1 MNDLSWLRV
10 KLQPSGRSL
19 RDAPRKDKTNSP
31 GSCVLGLAR
40 RILLLKCNLLYKTII
55 KNTSIP
61 NNYKRLLSYTK
72 PYLSGFVV
80 VFFAL
85 LLAGLTEAAFPAL
98 IKPLI
103 DNGFVGTTEFQ
114 VWLVPAAILGIFLFR
129 GVGNLIAA
137 YSMNWVSNN
146 VLRDLRREMFSAVLS
161 FPSKF
166 FDQTPAGLIISRI
179 TTEVNGTLAGVTG
192 VLISLVRDS
201 VVFCALMG
209 WLFWVNWRL
218 TLVVVVIFPP
228 IVWFLK
234 IIGRRMARIGAEQ
247 ISANSDLTQ
256 VLEEAITANRLIK
269 LFGGRAL
276 EEQKFSSA
284 SERFRQYSMKV
295 SLAHAAQAPMVQLFV
310 ALAIAIIV
318 SMALVQTRSGD
329 TTVGS
334 FVSFITAML
343 MLLSPIRHL
352 SEVNAQIQRALVS
365 AQAVFEF
372 LDQEKELDHGD
383 LSASHVDGTFDFV
396 DVTLSYQQGREPALK
411 GISLSI
417 KPKSIVAFVGP
428 SGGGKS
434 SMVNLMTRLYAPSG
448 GLVLLDGHPIQDYTL
463 SSLRNAIAVVSQDT
477 VLFNDSI
484 RNNVA
489 YGNDRAQDDRIIRA
503 LTDAGLGDFLRG
515 LPNGL
520 DTQLGDRGAMLS
532 GGQRQRI
539 AIARAFFK
547 DAPILILDEPTSAL
561 DQISERGLQDSID
574 RLAQDK
580 TVIMIA
586 HRISTVKKVD
596 CIHYIEGGVIQ
607 HSGSHSDLLAV
618 SPGYRQLQV
627 LVG

>member
-1 MNDLSWLRV
+1 M
-10 KLQPSGRSL
+10 
-19 RDAPRKDKTNSP
+19 
-31 GSCVLGLAR
+31 LG
-40 RILLLKCNLLYKTII
+40 
-55 KNTSIP
+55 
-61 NNYKRLLSYTK
+61 YTK
-72 PYLSGFVV
+72 PYIAGFVV
-80 VFFAL
+80 AFCAL

-103 DNGFVGTTEFQ
+103 DKGFVGTSEFQ
-114 VWLVPAAILGIFLFR
+114 VWMVPLAILGIFLFR
-129 GVGNLIAA
+129 GVGTLIAA

-146 VLRDLRREMFSAVLS
+146 VLRDLRRDMFAAMLS

-166 FDQTPAGLIISRI
+166 FDQTPAGVVISRV
-179 TTEVNGTLAGVTG
+179 TTEVNGTLAGVSS

-218 TLVVVVIFPP
+218 TLVVVFVFPP
-228 IVWFLK
+228 IVWVLK
-234 IIGRRMARIGAEQ
+234 IIGRRMARIGSEQ
-247 ISANSDLTQ
+247 ITANSDLTQ

-276 EEQKFSSA
+276 EKQKFSSA
-284 SERFRQYSMKV
+284 SERFRRFSMKV

-318 SMALVQTRSGD
+318 SMALVQTRSGV

-352 SEVNAQIQRALVS
+352 SEVNAQIQRAMVS
-365 AQAVFEF
+365 AKVVFEF
-372 LDQEKELDHGD
+372 LDQEKELDSGR
-383 LSASHVDGTFDFV
+383 LSAGGVRGFFEFI
-396 DVTLSYQQGREPALK
+396 DVTLSYQQDRAAALK
-411 GISLSI
+411 GISLTIRPGST
-417 KPKSIVAFVGP
+417 VAFVGP

-434 SMVNLMTRLYAPSG
+434 SIVNLMTRLYEPSG
-448 GLVLLDGHPIQDYTL
+448 GSVLLDGLPIQNYTL
-463 SSLRNAIAVVSQDT
+463 SSLRNSIAVVSQDT

-489 YGNDRAQDDRIIRA
+489 YGDDRSEDGRVIRA
-503 LTDAGLGDFLRG
+503 LNYAGLEEFFSS

-547 DAPILILDEPTSAL
+547 NAPILILDEPTSAL
-561 DQISERGLQDSID
+561 DQISERALQDVIQRLSKD
-574 RLAQDK
+574 R
-580 TVIMIA
+580 TVIFIT
-586 HRISTVKKVD
+586 HRIATIENVD
-596 CIHYIEGGVIQ
+596 CIYYIEGGLIQ
-607 HSGSHSDLLAV
+607 HFGNHSDLLKL
-618 SPGYRQLQV
+618 SPGYRRLQAA
-627 LVG
+627 GQ

>member
-1 MNDLSWLRV
+1 
-10 KLQPSGRSL
+10 
-19 RDAPRKDKTNSP
+19 
-31 GSCVLGLAR
+31 
-40 RILLLKCNLLYKTII
+40 
-55 KNTSIP
+55 
-61 NNYKRLLSYTK
+61 
-72 PYLSGFVV
+72 VV

-179 TTEVNGTLAGVTG
+179 TTEVNGTLAGITG

-201 VVFCALMG
+201 VVLCALMG

-318 SMALVQTRSGD
+318 SMALVQTRSGE

-372 LDQEKELDHGD
+372 LDQEKELDHGH
-383 LSASHVDGTFDFV
+383 LSASYVDGTFDFV
-396 DVTLSYQQGREPALK
+396 DVTLSYQQGREAALK

-434 SMVNLMTRLYAPSG
+434 SIVNLMTRLYAPSG

-489 YGNDRAQDDRIIRA
+489 YGNDRAQDGRIIRA
-503 LTDAGLGDFLRG
+503 LTDAGLGDFLRS

>member
-1 MNDLSWLRV
+1 M
-10 KLQPSGRSL
+10 
-19 RDAPRKDKTNSP
+19 
-31 GSCVLGLAR
+31 
-40 RILLLKCNLLYKTII
+40 
-55 KNTSIP
+55 
-61 NNYKRLLSYTK
+61 
-72 PYLSGFVV
+72 V

-179 TTEVNGTLAGVTG
+179 TTEVNGTLAGITG

-201 VVFCALMG
+201 VVLCALMG

-372 LDQEKELDHGD
+372 LDQEKELDHGH
-383 LSASHVDGTFDFV
+383 LSASYVDGTFDFV
-396 DVTLSYQQGREPALK
+396 DVTLSYQQGREAALK

-434 SMVNLMTRLYAPSG
+434 SIVNLITRLYAPSG

-503 LTDAGLGDFLRG
+503 LTDAGLGDFLRS

-627 LVG
+627 LVGQ

>member
-1 MNDLSWLRV
+1 M
-10 KLQPSGRSL
+10 
-19 RDAPRKDKTNSP
+19 
-31 GSCVLGLAR
+31 
-40 RILLLKCNLLYKTII
+40 
-55 KNTSIP
+55 
-61 NNYKRLLSYTK
+61 
-72 PYLSGFVV
+72 V

-146 VLRDLRREMFSAVLS
+146 VLRDLRREMFSAVQS

-310 ALAIAIIV
+310 ALAIAMIV
-318 SMALVQTRSGD
+318 SMALVQARSGE

-352 SEVNAQIQRALVS
+352 SEVNAQIQRALIS

-372 LDQEKELDHGD
+372 LDQEKELDHGH

-396 DVTLSYQQGREPALK
+396 DVTLGYQQGREAALK

-434 SMVNLMTRLYAPSG
+434 SIVNLMTRLYAPSG

-503 LTDAGLGDFLRG
+503 LTDAGLGDFLRS

-627 LVG
+627 LVGQ

>member
-1 MNDLSWLRV
+1 M
-10 KLQPSGRSL
+10 
-19 RDAPRKDKTNSP
+19 
-31 GSCVLGLAR
+31 
-40 RILLLKCNLLYKTII
+40 
-55 KNTSIP
+55 
-61 NNYKRLLSYTK
+61 
-72 PYLSGFVV
+72 V

-179 TTEVNGTLAGVTG
+179 TTEVNGTLAGITG

-201 VVFCALMG
+201 VVLCALMG

-318 SMALVQTRSGD
+318 SMALVQTRSGE

-372 LDQEKELDHGD
+372 LDQEKELDHGH
-383 LSASHVDGTFDFV
+383 LSASYVDGTFDFV
-396 DVTLSYQQGREPALK
+396 DVTLSYQQGREAALK

-417 KPKSIVAFVGP
+417 KSKSIVAFVGP

-434 SMVNLMTRLYAPSG
+434 SIVNLMTRLYAPSG

-503 LTDAGLGDFLRG
+503 LTDAGLGDFLTS

-586 HRISTVKKVD
+586 HRIPTVKKVD

>member
-1 MNDLSWLRV
+1 L
-10 KLQPSGRSL
+10 
-19 RDAPRKDKTNSP
+19 
-31 GSCVLGLAR
+31 LG
-40 RILLLKCNLLYKTII
+40 
-55 KNTSIP
+55 
-61 NNYKRLLSYTK
+61 YTK
-72 PYLSGFVV
+72 PYIWGFVV
-80 VFFAL
+80 TFFAL

-103 DNGFVGTTEFQ
+103 DKGFVGTSEFQ
-114 VWLVPAAILGIFLFR
+114 VWMVPLAILGIFLFR
-129 GVGNLIAA
+129 GVGTLIAA

-146 VLRDLRREMFSAVLS
+146 VLRDLRRDMFSAMLS
-161 FPSKF
+161 LPSKF
-166 FDQTPAGLIISRI
+166 FDQTPAGVVISRV
-179 TTEVNGTLAGVTG
+179 TTEVNGTLAGVSS

-218 TLVVVVIFPP
+218 TLVVVFVFPP
-228 IVWFLK
+228 IVLVLK
-234 IIGRRMARIGAEQ
+234 IIGRRMARIGSEQ
-247 ISANSDLTQ
+247 ITANSDLTQ

-269 LFGGRAL
+269 LFGGGAL
-276 EEQKFSSA
+276 EQQKFSSA

-295 SLAHAAQAPMVQLFV
+295 SLAHAAQAPIVQLFV

-352 SEVNAQIQRALVS
+352 SEVNAQIQRAMVS
-365 AQAVFEF
+365 AKVAFEF
-372 LDQEKELDHGD
+372 LDQEKELDSGR
-383 LSASHVDGTFDFV
+383 LSAGGVRGFFEFI
-396 DVTLSYQQGREPALK
+396 DVTLSYQQDRAAALK
-411 GISLSI
+411 GISLTIRPGST
-417 KPKSIVAFVGP
+417 VAFVGP

-434 SMVNLMTRLYAPSG
+434 SIVNLMTRLYEPSG
-448 GLVLLDGHPIQDYTL
+448 GSVLLDGQPIQNYTL
-463 SSLRNAIAVVSQDT
+463 SSLRNSIAVVSQDP

-489 YGNDRAQDDRIIRA
+489 YGDDRSEDGRIIRA
-503 LTDAGLGDFLRG
+503 LNDAGLEEFFSS

-547 DAPILILDEPTSAL
+547 NAPILILDEPTSAL
-561 DQISERGLQDSID
+561 DQISERALQDVIQRLSKD
-574 RLAQDK
+574 R
-580 TVIMIA
+580 TVIFIT
-586 HRISTVKKVD
+586 HRIATIENVD
-596 CIHYIEGGVIQ
+596 CIYYIEGGLIQ
-607 HSGSHSDLLAV
+607 HFGNHSDLLKL
-618 SPGYRQLQV
+618 SPGYRRLQAA
-627 LVG
+627 GQ

>member
-1 MNDLSWLRV
+1 M
-10 KLQPSGRSL
+10 
-19 RDAPRKDKTNSP
+19 
-31 GSCVLGLAR
+31 
-40 RILLLKCNLLYKTII
+40 
-55 KNTSIP
+55 
-61 NNYKRLLSYTK
+61 
-72 PYLSGFVV
+72 V

-269 LFGGRAL
+269 LFGGRAF

-318 SMALVQTRSGD
+318 SMALVQTRSGE

-352 SEVNAQIQRALVS
+352 SEVNAQIQRALIS

-372 LDQEKELDHGD
+372 LDQEKELDHGH
-383 LSASHVDGTFDFV
+383 LSASHVEGTFDFV
-396 DVTLSYQQGREPALK
+396 DVTLSYQQGREAALK

-434 SMVNLMTRLYAPSG
+434 SIVNLMTRLYAPSG

-503 LTDAGLGDFLRG
+503 LTDAGLGDFLRS

>member
-1 MNDLSWLRV
+1 M
-10 KLQPSGRSL
+10 
-19 RDAPRKDKTNSP
+19 
-31 GSCVLGLAR
+31 
-40 RILLLKCNLLYKTII
+40 
-55 KNTSIP
+55 
-61 NNYKRLLSYTK
+61 
-72 PYLSGFVV
+72 V

-234 IIGRRMARIGAEQ
+234 IIGRRMARIGAKQ

-318 SMALVQTRSGD
+318 STALVQTRSGD

-372 LDQEKELDHGD
+372 LDQEKELDHGH
-383 LSASHVDGTFDFV
+383 LSASHVGGTFDFV
-396 DVTLSYQQGREPALK
+396 DVTLSYQQGREAALK

-434 SMVNLMTRLYAPSG
+434 SMANLMTRLYAPSG

-627 LVG
+627 LVGQ

>member
-1 MNDLSWLRV
+1 
-10 KLQPSGRSL
+10 
-19 RDAPRKDKTNSP
+19 
-31 GSCVLGLAR
+31 
-40 RILLLKCNLLYKTII
+40 
-55 KNTSIP
+55 
-61 NNYKRLLSYTK
+61 
-72 PYLSGFVV
+72 
-80 VFFAL
+80 
-85 LLAGLTEAAFPAL
+85 
-98 IKPLI
+98 
-103 DNGFVGTTEFQ
+103 
-114 VWLVPAAILGIFLFR
+114 
-129 GVGNLIAA
+129 
-137 YSMNWVSNN
+137 
-146 VLRDLRREMFSAVLS
+146 
-161 FPSKF
+161 
-166 FDQTPAGLIISRI
+166 
-179 TTEVNGTLAGVTG
+179 
-192 VLISLVRDS
+192 
-201 VVFCALMG
+201 MG

-372 LDQEKELDHGD
+372 LDQEKELDHGH

-396 DVTLSYQQGREPALK
+396 DVTLSYQQGREAALK

-417 KPKSIVAFVGP
+417 KPKSIIAFVGP

-434 SMVNLMTRLYAPSG
+434 SIVNLMTRLYAPSG

>member
-1 MNDLSWLRV
+1 
-10 KLQPSGRSL
+10 
-19 RDAPRKDKTNSP
+19 
-31 GSCVLGLAR
+31 
-40 RILLLKCNLLYKTII
+40 
-55 KNTSIP
+55 
-61 NNYKRLLSYTK
+61 
-72 PYLSGFVV
+72 VV

-179 TTEVNGTLAGVTG
+179 TTEVNGTLAGITG

-201 VVFCALMG
+201 VVLCALMG

-318 SMALVQTRSGD
+318 SMALVQTRSGE

-372 LDQEKELDHGD
+372 LDQEKELDHGH
-383 LSASHVDGTFDFV
+383 LSASYVDGTFDFV
-396 DVTLSYQQGREPALK
+396 DVTLSYQQGREAALK

-434 SMVNLMTRLYAPSG
+434 SIVNLMTRLYAPSG

-503 LTDAGLGDFLRG
+503 LTDAGLGDFLRS

>member
-1 MNDLSWLRV
+1 
-10 KLQPSGRSL
+10 
-19 RDAPRKDKTNSP
+19 
-31 GSCVLGLAR
+31 
-40 RILLLKCNLLYKTII
+40 
-55 KNTSIP
+55 
-61 NNYKRLLSYTK
+61 
-72 PYLSGFVV
+72 
-80 VFFAL
+80 
-85 LLAGLTEAAFPAL
+85 
-98 IKPLI
+98 
-103 DNGFVGTTEFQ
+103 
-114 VWLVPAAILGIFLFR
+114 
-129 GVGNLIAA
+129 
-137 YSMNWVSNN
+137 
-146 VLRDLRREMFSAVLS
+146 
-161 FPSKF
+161 
-166 FDQTPAGLIISRI
+166 
-179 TTEVNGTLAGVTG
+179 
-192 VLISLVRDS
+192 
-201 VVFCALMG
+201 
-209 WLFWVNWRL
+209 
-218 TLVVVVIFPP
+218 
-228 IVWFLK
+228 
-234 IIGRRMARIGAEQ
+234 
-247 ISANSDLTQ
+247 
-256 VLEEAITANRLIK
+256 
-269 LFGGRAL
+269 
-276 EEQKFSSA
+276 
-284 SERFRQYSMKV
+284 MKV

-318 SMALVQTRSGD
+318 SMALVQTRSGE

-372 LDQEKELDHGD
+372 LDQEKELDHGH
-383 LSASHVDGTFDFV
+383 LSASYVDGTFDFV
-396 DVTLSYQQGREPALK
+396 DVTLSYQQGREAALK

-434 SMVNLMTRLYAPSG
+434 SIVNLMTRLYAPSG

-503 LTDAGLGDFLRG
+503 LTDAGLGDFLRS

>member
-1 MNDLSWLRV
+1 M
-10 KLQPSGRSL
+10 
-19 RDAPRKDKTNSP
+19 
-31 GSCVLGLAR
+31 
-40 RILLLKCNLLYKTII
+40 
-55 KNTSIP
+55 
-61 NNYKRLLSYTK
+61 
-72 PYLSGFVV
+72 V

-372 LDQEKELDHGD
+372 LDQEKELDHGR

-396 DVTLSYQQGREPALK
+396 DVTLSYQQGREAALK

-417 KPKSIVAFVGP
+417 KPKSIIAFVGP

-434 SMVNLMTRLYAPSG
+434 SIVNLMTRLYAPSG

>member
-1 MNDLSWLRV
+1 M
-10 KLQPSGRSL
+10 
-19 RDAPRKDKTNSP
+19 
-31 GSCVLGLAR
+31 
-40 RILLLKCNLLYKTII
+40 
-55 KNTSIP
+55 
-61 NNYKRLLSYTK
+61 
-72 PYLSGFVV
+72 V

-103 DNGFVGTTEFQ
+103 DNGFVGTAEFQ

-372 LDQEKELDHGD
+372 LDQEKELDHGH
-383 LSASHVDGTFDFV
+383 LSASHVGGTFDFV
-396 DVTLSYQQGREPALK
+396 DVTLSYQQGREAALK

-627 LVG
+627 LVGQ

>member
-1 MNDLSWLRV
+1 M
-10 KLQPSGRSL
+10 
-19 RDAPRKDKTNSP
+19 
-31 GSCVLGLAR
+31 
-40 RILLLKCNLLYKTII
+40 
-55 KNTSIP
+55 
-61 NNYKRLLSYTK
+61 
-72 PYLSGFVV
+72 V

-269 LFGGRAL
+269 LFGGRAF

-318 SMALVQTRSGD
+318 SMALVQTRSGE

-372 LDQEKELDHGD
+372 LDQEKELDHGH

-396 DVTLSYQQGREPALK
+396 DVTLSYQQGREAALK

-434 SMVNLMTRLYAPSG
+434 SIVNLMTRLYAPSG

-503 LTDAGLGDFLRG
+503 LTDAGLGDFLRS

>member
-1 MNDLSWLRV
+1 M
-10 KLQPSGRSL
+10 
-19 RDAPRKDKTNSP
+19 
-31 GSCVLGLAR
+31 
-40 RILLLKCNLLYKTII
+40 
-55 KNTSIP
+55 
-61 NNYKRLLSYTK
+61 
-72 PYLSGFVV
+72 V

-269 LFGGRAL
+269 LFGGRAF

-310 ALAIAIIV
+310 ALAIAMIV
-318 SMALVQTRSGD
+318 SMALVQARSGE

-372 LDQEKELDHGD
+372 LDQEKELDHGH
-383 LSASHVDGTFDFV
+383 LSASHVEGTFDFV
-396 DVTLSYQQGREPALK
+396 DVTLSYQQGREAALK

-434 SMVNLMTRLYAPSG
+434 SIVNLMTRLYAPSG

-503 LTDAGLGDFLRG
+503 LTDAGLGDFLRS

>member
-1 MNDLSWLRV
+1 M
-10 KLQPSGRSL
+10 
-19 RDAPRKDKTNSP
+19 
-31 GSCVLGLAR
+31 
-40 RILLLKCNLLYKTII
+40 
-55 KNTSIP
+55 
-61 NNYKRLLSYTK
+61 
-72 PYLSGFVV
+72 V

-179 TTEVNGTLAGVTG
+179 TTEVNGTLAGITG

-201 VVFCALMG
+201 VVLCALMG

-318 SMALVQTRSGD
+318 SMALVQTRSGE

-372 LDQEKELDHGD
+372 LDQEKELDHGH
-383 LSASHVDGTFDFV
+383 LSASYVDGTFDFV
-396 DVTLSYQQGREPALK
+396 DVTLSYQQGREAALK

-434 SMVNLMTRLYAPSG
+434 SIVNLMTRLYAPSG

-489 YGNDRAQDDRIIRA
+489 YGNDRAQDGRIIRA
-503 LTDAGLGDFLRG
+503 LTDAGLGDFLRS

>member
-1 MNDLSWLRV
+1 M
-10 KLQPSGRSL
+10 
-19 RDAPRKDKTNSP
+19 KDKANSSD
-31 GSCVLGLAR
+31 SCVLGLAR

-396 DVTLSYQQGREPALK
+396 DVTLSYQQGREAALK

-417 KPKSIVAFVGP
+417 KPKSIIAFVGP

-434 SMVNLMTRLYAPSG
+434 SIVNLMTRLYAPSG

>member
-1 MNDLSWLRV
+1 M
-10 KLQPSGRSL
+10 
-19 RDAPRKDKTNSP
+19 
-31 GSCVLGLAR
+31 
-40 RILLLKCNLLYKTII
+40 
-55 KNTSIP
+55 
-61 NNYKRLLSYTK
+61 
-72 PYLSGFVV
+72 V

-166 FDQTPAGLIISRI
+166 FDHTPAGLIISRI

-372 LDQEKELDHGD
+372 LDQEKELDHGH

-396 DVTLSYQQGREPALK
+396 DVTLSYQQGREAALK

-434 SMVNLMTRLYAPSG
+434 SIVNLMTRLYAPSG

>member
-1 MNDLSWLRV
+1 M
-10 KLQPSGRSL
+10 
-19 RDAPRKDKTNSP
+19 
-31 GSCVLGLAR
+31 
-40 RILLLKCNLLYKTII
+40 
-55 KNTSIP
+55 
-61 NNYKRLLSYTK
+61 
-72 PYLSGFVV
+72 V

-372 LDQEKELDHGD
+372 LDQEKELDHGH

>member
-1 MNDLSWLRV
+1 M
-10 KLQPSGRSL
+10 
-19 RDAPRKDKTNSP
+19 
-31 GSCVLGLAR
+31 
-40 RILLLKCNLLYKTII
+40 
-55 KNTSIP
+55 
-61 NNYKRLLSYTK
+61 
-72 PYLSGFVV
+72 V

-129 GVGNLIAA
+129 GVGTLIAA

-417 KPKSIVAFVGP
+417 KPKSIIAFVGP

-434 SMVNLMTRLYAPSG
+434 SIVNLMTRLYAPSG

>member
-1 MNDLSWLRV
+1 M
-10 KLQPSGRSL
+10 
-19 RDAPRKDKTNSP
+19 
-31 GSCVLGLAR
+31 
-40 RILLLKCNLLYKTII
+40 
-55 KNTSIP
+55 
-61 NNYKRLLSYTK
+61 
-72 PYLSGFVV
+72 V

-269 LFGGRAL
+269 LFGGRAF

-318 SMALVQTRSGD
+318 SMALVQTRSGE

-372 LDQEKELDHGD
+372 LDQEKELDHGH
-383 LSASHVDGTFDFV
+383 LSASHVEGTFDFV
-396 DVTLSYQQGREPALK
+396 DVTLSYQQGREAALK

-434 SMVNLMTRLYAPSG
+434 SIVNLMTRLYAPSG

-503 LTDAGLGDFLRG
+503 LTDAGLGDFLRS

-627 LVG
+627 LVGQ

>member
-1 MNDLSWLRV
+1 MV
-10 KLQPSGRSL
+10 
-19 RDAPRKDKTNSP
+19 T
-31 GSCVLGLAR
+31 
-40 RILLLKCNLLYKTII
+40 
-55 KNTSIP
+55 
-61 NNYKRLLSYTK
+61 
-72 PYLSGFVV
+72 
-80 VFFAL
+80 FFAL

-103 DNGFVGTTEFQ
+103 DQGFVGTSEFQ
-114 VWLVPAAILGIFLFR
+114 VWMVPLAILGIFLFR
-129 GVGNLIAA
+129 GVGTLIAA

-146 VLRDLRREMFSAVLS
+146 VLRDLRRDMFSAMLS

-166 FDQTPAGLIISRI
+166 FDQTPAGVVISRV
-179 TTEVNGTLAGVTG
+179 TTEVNGTLAGVSS

-218 TLVVVVIFPP
+218 TLVVVFVFPP
-228 IVWFLK
+228 IVWVLK
-234 IIGRRMARIGAEQ
+234 IIGRRMARIGSEQ
-247 ISANSDLTQ
+247 ITANSDLTQ

-276 EEQKFSSA
+276 EQQKFSSA
-284 SERFRQYSMKV
+284 SERFRRFSMKV

-318 SMALVQTRSGD
+318 SMALVQTRSGV

-352 SEVNAQIQRALVS
+352 SEVNAQIQRAMVS
-365 AQAVFEF
+365 AKVVFEF
-372 LDQEKELDHGD
+372 LDQEKEVDRGH
-383 LSASHVDGTFDFV
+383 LSASRTKGAYEFV
-396 DVTLSYQQGREPALK
+396 NVSLCYRQDRASALK
-411 GISLSI
+411 RVSLTIRPGST
-417 KPKSIVAFVGP
+417 VAFVGP

-434 SMVNLMTRLYAPSG
+434 SIVNLMTRLYEPSG
-448 GLVLLDGHPIQDYTL
+448 GSVLLDGQPIQNYTL
-463 SSLRNAIAVVSQDT
+463 SSLRNSIAVVSQDT

-489 YGNDRAQDDRIIRA
+489 YGDDSSEDGRIIRA
-503 LTDAGLGDFLRG
+503 LNDAGLAEFFSS

-520 DTQLGDRGAMLS
+520 DTPLGDRGAMLS

-547 DAPILILDEPTSAL
+547 NAPILILDEPTSAL
-561 DQISERGLQDSID
+561 DQISERALQDAIQRLSTD
-574 RLAQDK
+574 R
-580 TVIMIA
+580 TVIFIT
-586 HRISTVKKVD
+586 HRISTIENAD
-596 CIHYIEGGVIQ
+596 CIYYIEDGVIQ
-607 HSGSHSDLLAV
+607 HSGNHSDLLSI
-618 SPGYRQLQV
+618 SPGYRRLQV
-627 LVG
+627 AGQ

>member
-1 MNDLSWLRV
+1 MV
-10 KLQPSGRSL
+10 
-19 RDAPRKDKTNSP
+19 T
-31 GSCVLGLAR
+31 
-40 RILLLKCNLLYKTII
+40 
-55 KNTSIP
+55 
-61 NNYKRLLSYTK
+61 
-72 PYLSGFVV
+72 
-80 VFFAL
+80 FFAL

-103 DNGFVGTTEFQ
+103 DQGFVGTSEFQ
-114 VWLVPAAILGIFLFR
+114 VWMVPLAILGIFLFR
-129 GVGNLIAA
+129 GVGTLIAA

-146 VLRDLRREMFSAVLS
+146 VLRDLRRDMFSAMLS

-166 FDQTPAGLIISRI
+166 FDQTPAGVVISRV
-179 TTEVNGTLAGVTG
+179 TTEVNGTLAGVSS

-218 TLVVVVIFPP
+218 TLVVVFVFPP
-228 IVWFLK
+228 IVWVLK
-234 IIGRRMARIGAEQ
+234 IIGRRMARIGSEQ
-247 ISANSDLTQ
+247 ITANSDLTQ

-276 EEQKFSSA
+276 EQQKFSSA
-284 SERFRQYSMKV
+284 SERFRRFSMKV

-318 SMALVQTRSGD
+318 SMALVQTRSGV

-352 SEVNAQIQRALVS
+352 SEVNAQIQRAMVS
-365 AQAVFEF
+365 AKVVFEF
-372 LDQEKELDHGD
+372 LDQEKEVDRGH
-383 LSASHVDGTFDFV
+383 LSASRTKGAYEFV
-396 DVTLSYQQGREPALK
+396 NVSLRYRQDRASALK
-411 GISLSI
+411 RVSLTIRPGST
-417 KPKSIVAFVGP
+417 VAFVGP

-434 SMVNLMTRLYAPSG
+434 SIVNLMTRLYEPSG
-448 GLVLLDGHPIQDYTL
+448 GSVLLDGQPIQNYTL
-463 SSLRNAIAVVSQDT
+463 SSLRNSIAVVSQDT

-489 YGNDRAQDDRIIRA
+489 YGDDSSEDGRIIRA
-503 LTDAGLGDFLRG
+503 LNDAGLAEFFSS

-520 DTQLGDRGAMLS
+520 DTPLGDRGAMLS

-547 DAPILILDEPTSAL
+547 NAPILILDEPTSAL
-561 DQISERGLQDSID
+561 DQISERALQDAIQRLSRD
-574 RLAQDK
+574 R
-580 TVIMIA
+580 TVIFIT
-586 HRISTVKKVD
+586 HRISTIENAD
-596 CIHYIEGGVIQ
+596 CIYYIEDGVIQ
-607 HSGSHSDLLAV
+607 HSGNHSDLLSI
-618 SPGYRQLQV
+618 SPGYRRLQV
-627 LVG
+627 AGQ

>member
-1 MNDLSWLRV
+1 M
-10 KLQPSGRSL
+10 
-19 RDAPRKDKTNSP
+19 
-31 GSCVLGLAR
+31 
-40 RILLLKCNLLYKTII
+40 
-55 KNTSIP
+55 
-61 NNYKRLLSYTK
+61 
-72 PYLSGFVV
+72 V

-372 LDQEKELDHGD
+372 LDQEKELDHGH

-396 DVTLSYQQGREPALK
+396 DVTLSYQQGREAALK

-417 KPKSIVAFVGP
+417 KPKSIIAFVGP

-434 SMVNLMTRLYAPSG
+434 SIVNLMTRLYAPSG

>member
-1 MNDLSWLRV
+1 
-10 KLQPSGRSL
+10 
-19 RDAPRKDKTNSP
+19 
-31 GSCVLGLAR
+31 
-40 RILLLKCNLLYKTII
+40 
-55 KNTSIP
+55 
-61 NNYKRLLSYTK
+61 
-72 PYLSGFVV
+72 VV

-179 TTEVNGTLAGVTG
+179 TTEVNGTLAGITG

-201 VVFCALMG
+201 VVLCALMG

-372 LDQEKELDHGD
+372 LDQEKELDHGH
-383 LSASHVDGTFDFV
+383 LSASYVDGTFDFV
-396 DVTLSYQQGREPALK
+396 DVTLSYQQGREAALK

-434 SMVNLMTRLYAPSG
+434 SIVNLITRLYAPSG

-503 LTDAGLGDFLRG
+503 LTDAGLGDFLRS

-627 LVG
+627 LVGQ

>member
-1 MNDLSWLRV
+1 M
-10 KLQPSGRSL
+10 
-19 RDAPRKDKTNSP
+19 
-31 GSCVLGLAR
+31 LG
-40 RILLLKCNLLYKTII
+40 
-55 KNTSIP
+55 
-61 NNYKRLLSYTK
+61 YTK
-72 PYLSGFVV
+72 PYIWGFVV
-80 VFFAL
+80 TFFAL

-103 DNGFVGTTEFQ
+103 DKGFVGTSEFQ
-114 VWLVPAAILGIFLFR
+114 VWMVPLAILGIFLFR
-129 GVGNLIAA
+129 GVGTLIAA

-146 VLRDLRREMFSAVLS
+146 VLRDLRRDMFSAMLS
-161 FPSKF
+161 LPSKF
-166 FDQTPAGLIISRI
+166 FDQTPAGVVISRV
-179 TTEVNGTLAGVTG
+179 TTEVNGTLAGVSS

-218 TLVVVVIFPP
+218 TLVVVFVFPP
-228 IVWFLK
+228 IVLVLK
-234 IIGRRMARIGAEQ
+234 IIGRRMARIGSEQ
-247 ISANSDLTQ
+247 ITANSDLTQ

-269 LFGGRAL
+269 LFGGGAL
-276 EEQKFSSA
+276 EQQKFSSA

-295 SLAHAAQAPMVQLFV
+295 SLAHAAQAPIVQLFV

-352 SEVNAQIQRALVS
+352 SEVNAQIQRAMVS
-365 AQAVFEF
+365 AKVAFEF
-372 LDQEKELDHGD
+372 LDQEKELDSGR
-383 LSASHVDGTFDFV
+383 LSAGGVRGFFEFI
-396 DVTLSYQQGREPALK
+396 DVTLSYQQDRAAALK
-411 GISLSI
+411 GISLTIRPGST
-417 KPKSIVAFVGP
+417 VAFVGP

-434 SMVNLMTRLYAPSG
+434 SIVNLMTRLYEPSG
-448 GLVLLDGHPIQDYTL
+448 GSVLLDGQPIQNYTL
-463 SSLRNAIAVVSQDT
+463 SSLRNSIAVVSQDP

-489 YGNDRAQDDRIIRA
+489 YGDDRSEDGRIIRA
-503 LTDAGLGDFLRG
+503 LNDAGLEEFFSS

-547 DAPILILDEPTSAL
+547 NAPILILDEPTSAL
-561 DQISERGLQDSID
+561 DQISERALQDVIQRLSKD
-574 RLAQDK
+574 R
-580 TVIMIA
+580 TVIFIT
-586 HRISTVKKVD
+586 HRIATIENVD
-596 CIHYIEGGVIQ
+596 CIYYIEGGLIQ
-607 HSGSHSDLLAV
+607 HFGNHSDLLKL
-618 SPGYRQLQV
+618 SPGYRRLQAA
-627 LVG
+627 GQ

>member
-1 MNDLSWLRV
+1 M
-10 KLQPSGRSL
+10 
-19 RDAPRKDKTNSP
+19 
-31 GSCVLGLAR
+31 
-40 RILLLKCNLLYKTII
+40 
-55 KNTSIP
+55 
-61 NNYKRLLSYTK
+61 
-72 PYLSGFVV
+72 V

-179 TTEVNGTLAGVTG
+179 TTEVNGTLAGITG

-201 VVFCALMG
+201 VVLCALMG

-318 SMALVQTRSGD
+318 SMALVQTRSGE

-372 LDQEKELDHGD
+372 LDQEKELDHGH
-383 LSASHVDGTFDFV
+383 LSASYVDGTFDFV
-396 DVTLSYQQGREPALK
+396 DVTLSYQQGREAALK

-434 SMVNLMTRLYAPSG
+434 SIVNLMTRLYAPSG

-503 LTDAGLGDFLRG
+503 LTDAGLGDFLRS

-574 RLAQDK
+574 RLARDK

>member
-1 MNDLSWLRV
+1 M
-10 KLQPSGRSL
+10 
-19 RDAPRKDKTNSP
+19 
-31 GSCVLGLAR
+31 
-40 RILLLKCNLLYKTII
+40 
-55 KNTSIP
+55 
-61 NNYKRLLSYTK
+61 
-72 PYLSGFVV
+72 V

-372 LDQEKELDHGD
+372 LDQEKELDHGH

-396 DVTLSYQQGREPALK
+396 DVTLSYQQGREAALK

-417 KPKSIVAFVGP
+417 KPKSIIAFVGP

-434 SMVNLMTRLYAPSG
+434 SIVNLMTRLYAPSG

-586 HRISTVKKVD
+586 HRISTVKKID